1 MIGELGLS
9 TLLLQDRTIARSRL
23 GDSRLELGHLGLP
36 LLLEV
41 APPPPLE
48 FLLAPATFWIGAAR

>member
-9 TLLLQDRTIARSRL
+9 TLLFQHRTIARSRL
-23 GDSRLELGHLGLP
+23 GDSHLELGHLGFP

-41 APPPPLE
+41 APPLE
-48 FLLAPATFWIGAAR
+48 FILALAAFWIGAAR